1 MDVNQTKEL
10 CAAYP
15 GAQSKLHGP
24 PSNVL
29 VYSVGGR
36 NFAYFK
42 TSEPE
47 QWRFSFRTSPD
58 RFLALTDIPGI
69 KPARYRA
76 RLHWVTVVDV
86 RTVPED
92 YLKEL
97 VEWSYRKALS
107 GLSGRRQ
114 AEIAAGR

>member
-1 MDVNQTKEL
+1 MNVNQTQEF

-15 GAQSKLHGP
+15 GALSKLHGP

-29 VYSVGGR
+29 VYSVAGR

-47 QWRFSFRTSPD
+47 QWRFSFRTPPD
-58 RFLALTDIPGI
+58 RFLALTDIPGF

-86 RTVPED
+86 QAVPED
-92 YLKEL
+92 YLKEW

-107 GLSGRRQ
+107 GLSARRR
-114 AEIAAGR
+114 AEIAAR

>member
-1 MDVNQTKEL
+1 MDVNQTKEF
-10 CAAYP
+10 CAACP

-36 NFAYFK
+36 NFAYFR
-42 TSEPE
+42 TSDPE
-47 QWRFSFRTSPD
+47 QWRFSFRASPG

-92 YLKEL
+92 YLKEV

-107 GLSGRRQ
+107 GLSKQRQ
-114 AEIAAGR
+114 AEIASG

>member
-1 MDVNQTKEL
+1 R
-10 CAAYP
+10 A
-15 GAQSKLHGP
+15 GSAQPRMFMKPRWPH
-24 PSNVL
+24 
-29 VYSVGGR
+29 
-36 NFAYFK
+36 
-42 TSEPE
+42 
-47 QWRFSFRTSPD
+47 FSFRTSPD

-114 AEIAAGR
+114 AEIAAR